1 MMTNKDKKVKKRI
14 EKEMTVSQL
23 IWRLIKLRFKY
34 GNLLVKTWVQGQ
46 GWCDL
51 YEPGYEGHINYGNNF
66 ISIY

>member
-1 MMTNKDKKVKKRI
+1 MEEKTYRR
-14 EKEMTVSQL
+14 ELKEMTVSQL
-23 IWRLIKLRFKY
+23 IWKLIKLRFKY

-51 YEPGYEGHINYGNNF
+51 YEPGYEGHINYGNHF

>member
-23 IWRLIKLRFKY
+23 IWKLIKLRFKY

>member
-23 IWRLIKLRFKY
+23 IWKLIKLRFKY
-34 GNLLVKTWVQGQ
+34 GNLLVKTWVQSQ

>member
-1 MMTNKDKKVKKRI
+1 MEEKTYRR
-14 EKEMTVSQL
+14 ELKEMTVSQL

-46 GWCDL
+46 GWSDL
-51 YEPGYEGHINYGNNF
+51 YEPGYEGYINHGNHF